1 MKYIGAHVSTQG
13 GIFNT
18 PIEAGK
24 IGAKA
29 FSFFTKNQ
37 RRWFCAPYERADIF
51 KFKANLKK
59 SGISSSFILAH
70 SSYLINL
77 GHPYKQRRE
86 ISIDA
91 LIDEANRC
99 RQLGVSLLN
108 FHPGSHLGELTEEE
122 CLNYIAESINA
133 VLAATR
139 NTILVIENTAGQG
152 SNLGYKFEHLAYI
165 ISRVENKSRIGVC
178 IDTCYLFASGYDF
191 RKRKEFNRTWYQ
203 FDEIVGFDYLK
214 GLHLN
219 DSEKEL
225 GSKLD
230 RHASIGKGKLG
241 LEPFK
246 LLMQDIRFDN
256 MPLILETSDPMLWQ
270 KEIKLLYAF
279 YAWQG
284 G

>member
-13 GIFNT
+13 GVFNA
-18 PIEAGK
+18 PLEAKK

-29 FSFFTKNQ
+29 FAFFTKNQ
-37 RRWFCAPYERADIF
+37 RRWFCAPYEQADIS
-51 KFKANLKK
+51 KFKANLKQ
-59 SGISSSFILAH
+59 SGISAQFTLAH

-77 GHPYKQRRE
+77 GHPDKLRRK
-86 ISIDA
+86 ISIDT
-91 LIDEANRC
+91 LSNEVNRC
-99 RQLGVSLLN
+99 GQLGVNLLN
-108 FHPGSHLGELTEEE
+108 FHPGSHLGELTEKK

-133 VLAATR
+133 VLATTR

-152 SNLGYKFEHLAYI
+152 GSVGYKFEHLAYI
-165 ISRVENKSRIGVC
+165 ISRVEDKSRIGVC
-178 IDTCYLFASGYDF
+178 IDTCHLFVSGYDF

-203 FDEIVGFDYLK
+203 FDKIVGFNYLR

-246 LLMQDIRFDN
+246 LLMQDTRFDN

-279 YAWQG
+279 S
-284 G
+284 